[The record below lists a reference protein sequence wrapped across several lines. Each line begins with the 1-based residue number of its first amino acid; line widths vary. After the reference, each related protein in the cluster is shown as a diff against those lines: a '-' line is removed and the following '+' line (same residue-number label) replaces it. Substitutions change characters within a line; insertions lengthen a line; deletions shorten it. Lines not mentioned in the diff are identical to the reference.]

1 MKIKKKP
8 KVSKENDNNKKDNN
22 PKEPVEMRKVFI
34 ELSKTDVYFFAVEVP
49 VKENIDEENTTA
61 IMTAWNVVNKKLI
74 DLESVRIGSG
84 FLNKILKKELVKQLE
99 KKD

>member
-1 MKIKKKP
+1 MKIKKKL
-8 KVSKENDNNKKDNN
+8 KVLKENDSKKDNN

-84 FLNKILKKELVKQLE
+84 FLNKILKKELVKPLD
-99 KKD
+99 KKE